1 MAAIRLHDLRK
12 TYTTDFWKPSFE
24 AVRGIS
30 LEVSQGEA
38 FGFVGPNGAGKTSTI
53 KILAGLQDATSG
65 EAFINGVPCTNH
77 QSRQHLGFLPERPY
91 FYTHLTA
98 NEVLSLSGSLFGM
111 KGTVL
116 RSRIQ
121 ELLKRTD
128 MTRFA
133 DVSLGKYSKGM
144 LQRIGLCQ
152 TLLHD
157 PEVILL
163 DEPMSGLDPVGR
175 AMVRDIIL
183 EERAA
188 GRTVF
193 FCSHVLSDVES
204 ICERV
209 AILVRGQ
216 IQVQGRI
223 EDLVVS
229 NEKQMTCVFTL
240 SDGASTESLTVP
252 SMVEIQSKG
261 GLYEVVLAEDDFAH
275 FLKDNL
281 NQVSIVDVHVVRK
294 SLEDLLVD
302 AVSKAEGNEGSDDHR
317 TGQTQGQRPGEGEG
331 PNGETG
337 VFA

>member
-65 EAFINGVPCTNH
+65 EAFINGVSCTDH
-77 QSRQHLGFLPERPY
+77 RSRQHLGFLPERPY

-98 NEVLSLSGSLFGM
+98 NEVLSFYGSLFGM
-111 KGTVL
+111 KGKVL

-121 ELLKRTD
+121 TLLNRTE

-133 DVSLGKYSKGM
+133 DVALGKYSKGM

-209 AILVRGQ
+209 AILVRGK
-216 IQVQGRI
+216 IQTQGRI
-223 EDLVVS
+223 VDLVAS
-229 NEKQMTCVFTL
+229 NDKQMTCVFTL
-240 SDGASTESLTVP
+240 SDGTTLDSVRVP
-252 SMVEIQSKG
+252 HRTDVQSKG
-261 GLYEVVLAEDDFAH
+261 GLYEVVLSEDDFAH
-275 FLKDNL
+275 FLKDNID
-281 NQVSIVDVHVVRK
+281 QVSIVDVHVVRK

-302 AVSKAEGNEGSDDHR
+302 AVSSAEADDEIQN
-317 TGQTQGQRPGEGEG
+317 GQG
-331 PNGETG
+331 NGETG

>member
-98 NEVLSLSGSLFGM
+98 NEVLSLSGALFGM
-111 KGTVL
+111 KGKVL

-240 SDGASTESLTVP
+240 SDGVSMEALTVP
-252 SMVEIQSKG
+252 SMVEVQSKG
-261 GLYEVVLAEDDFAH
+261 GLYEVVLSEDDFAH

-281 NQVSIVDVHVVRK
+281 SQVSIVDVHVVRK

-302 AVSKAEGNEGSDDHR
+302 AVSKAEGAEGFDNR
-317 TGQTQGQRPGEGEG
+317 TGEGKG
-331 PNGETG
+331 PKGETG